1 MTNKEAIRIQKWL
14 HNNTFLFTSTEND
27 VKQSTEIAIM
37 AIKALEQEPDA
48 IHNEREQAY
57 MKGYEDASKRF
68 RTEPCED
75 AISRQAV
82 LDLCERF
89 DGYVPYSVLSN
100 YDMLPS
106 VSTEKTG
113 RWIPVSERLPE
124 IGQYVLCSLIKAN
137 DVKHRVIICE
147 YKREVWWSYVTAWM
161 PLPQPYN
168 GESEEISDRNLKM
181 WIEIFAE
188 EKRREERK

>member
-124 IGQYVLCSLIKAN
+124 EEGKYLAYIVNKHDNRFQYAMTAYFIPGQEWCPDDECASNNV
-137 DVKHRVIICE
+137 V
-147 YKREVWWSYVTAWM
+147 AWM
-161 PLPQPYN
+161 PLPQPYR
-168 GESEEISDRNLKM
+168 GEVGEQE
-181 WIEIFAE
+181 
-188 EKRREERK
+188 